1 MAFWREYVLRFHQGQ
16 DRQSPHLNAMLEPS
30 SQVTRLL
37 HSWRSGDSAAMDE
50 LMPLVYDQLRT
61 LASRYMRNERP
72 NHTLSSTALV
82 HEAYMKLLSSEIS
95 WQDRVHFM
103 AIAAITM
110 RRILVDHART
120 SQRAKRGSG
129 AERVELEDVMLA
141 HQPIHIDVLALDDAL
156 TRLTQQDE
164 RKGRLMELTYFGG
177 MNCDEAAE
185 ALQVSTATINRDLK
199 LAKAWLRQELAAA
212 S

>member
-1 MAFWREYVLRFHQGQ
+1 
-16 DRQSPHLNAMLEPS
+16 MLEAN

-37 HSWRSGDSAAMDE
+37 HSWRSGDPAAMDE

-61 LASRYMRNERP
+61 LAARYMRQERT
-72 NHTLSSTALV
+72 NHTLSATGLV
-82 HEAYMKLLSSEIS
+82 HEAYLKLLSSEVS
-95 WQDRVHFM
+95 WKDRVHFM

-120 SQRAKRGSG
+120 NHRAKRGSG
-129 AERVELEDVMLA
+129 AKRVELEDVMLA
-141 HQPIHIDVLALDDAL
+141 HEPMNIDILALDDAL

-177 MNCDEAAE
+177 MNCEEAAE
-185 ALQVSTATINRDLK
+185 ALEVSTATINRDLK
-199 LAKAWLRQELAAA
+199 LAKAWLRQELTAVH
-212 S
+212 